1 MKKSSVKNRRIM
13 AIILVGIILVM
24 STASDMVKSKSE
36 KVSNPKKLEKN
47 FIPPYLSKVMG
58 EEVEEHILSGVNQNE
73 RIMVLNIDGVI
84 AGGSSGFGTTYDHGA
99 TMEALEYAKEDPTVK
114 GIIFRINSPGG
125 TVYHS
130 AELWNKIKELKE
142 SKDIKIYTAMETV
155 AASGGYYISAPS
167 DKIFATEETVTGS
180 IGVIADYV
188 NYAGLEE
195 KLGIKHN
202 VIKSASH
209 KDIGSASRPM
219 TEEERNI
226 LQSSVNESY
235 EKFLRVVS
243 EGRNISVEDLRPI
256 ADGRVYTGNQAKAN
270 GLVDEI
276 GYFDDAVASMTK
288 DLKLKNPI
296 VFEFENNEFN
306 IFNKFLS
313 MKANFTRSSLNEVD
327 LLKDVKEIYG
337 INNSPNILYILGGY

>member
-1 MKKSSVKNRRIM
+1 MKKNSTKNRRTM
-13 AIILVGIILVM
+13 AIIIVLITLVISSVADVLNVREERIRQAKKADKSNISSYFSKLVGGELNEDII
-24 STASDMVKSKSE
+24 SG
-36 KVSNPKKLEKN
+36 SN
-47 FIPPYLSKVMG
+47 S
-58 EEVEEHILSGVNQNE
+58 NE

-84 AGGSSGFGTTYDHGA
+84 AGDSYGFGSTYNHSL
-99 TMEALEYAKEDPTVK
+99 TMEALDQAKNDKTIK

-130 AELWNKIKELKE
+130 AELWNKIKELQATR
-142 SKDIKIYTAMETV
+142 DIKIYTSMETV

-167 DKIFATEETVTGS
+167 DKIFAAEETVTGS

-209 KDIGSASRPM
+209 KDIGSASRAM
-219 TEEERNI
+219 TDEERSI

-243 EGRNISVEDLRPI
+243 EGRDLPMESLRPI

-276 GYFDDAVASMTK
+276 GYFEDAVANMTE
-288 DLKLKNPI
+288 DLKLKNPM
-296 VFEFENNEFN
+296 VFQFTANDFN
-306 IFNKFLS
+306 VFNKFLS
-313 MKANFTRSSLNEVD
+313 MKANRGQVNE
-327 LLKDVKEIYG
+327 LDVLRDIKEVYG
-337 INNSPNILYILGGY
+337 VNNSPNILYILGGY